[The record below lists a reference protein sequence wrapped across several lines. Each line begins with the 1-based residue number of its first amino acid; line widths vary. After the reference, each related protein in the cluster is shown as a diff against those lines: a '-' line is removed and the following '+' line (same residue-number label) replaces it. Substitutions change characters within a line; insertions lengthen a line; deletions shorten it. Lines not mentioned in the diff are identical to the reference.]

1 MGTKPR
7 IKKEQT
13 RTCVLNFADIGFS
26 GSDIQPITVKLVM
39 TTRESSARDSRE
51 TRYVFEHL
59 DDAVFKAPRIQV

>member
-26 GSDIQPITVKLVM
+26 GSHIQPITVKLVM

-59 DDAVFKAPRIQV
+59 DDAVS